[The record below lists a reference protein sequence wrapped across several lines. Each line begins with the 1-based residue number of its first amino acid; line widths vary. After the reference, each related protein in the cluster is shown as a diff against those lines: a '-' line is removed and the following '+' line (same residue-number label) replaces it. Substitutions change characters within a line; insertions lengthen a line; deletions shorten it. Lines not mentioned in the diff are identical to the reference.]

1 MVHFRLALRNCLMP
15 VITVTG
21 MQIGNLIAFALIT
34 ETVFQWPGMG
44 LLFIQSVMFVD
55 IPVMAA
61 YLVIVSFIFV
71 ALNTLVDMMYGVVD
85 PRLRSQHVK
94 EAPMLTKPV
103 SVASRRRF
111 ARFLQSDLWWSLRQ
125 DYVAMGAGVILIV
138 VLLLAVFAPWI
149 APQNPYDLAQLDL
162 LNAELPPVWESGSDP
177 QFLLGT
183 DTQGRDVWSAI
194 LYGSRMSLVIGL
206 ATVVLSLAIGLLV
219 GLAAGYFG
227 GWIDNALMRLGDT
240 LLSIPTILV
249 AILVTAVF
257 RQLLPPGLRET
268 LSAVILILAISMT
281 TWVQYARTVRASA
294 LVERGKEYVQAARL
308 IRVSS
313 LRIMLTH
320 ILPNTLT
327 PVMVTATLNLGLA
340 ILVEATLSCLGVGLP
355 PTEPSLGTLIRLGN
369 QFLFSGQW
377 WVVVFPALYLSLIVL
392 VVNLL
397 GDWLRDA
404 LNPRLR

>member
-1 MVHFRLALRNCLMP
+1 
-15 VITVTG
+15 
-21 MQIGNLIAFALIT
+21 
-34 ETVFQWPGMG
+34 
-44 LLFIQSVMFVD
+44 
-55 IPVMAA
+55 
-61 YLVIVSFIFV
+61 
-71 ALNTLVDMMYGVVD
+71 
-85 PRLRSQHVK
+85 
-94 EAPMLTKPV
+94 MLTKPL
-103 SVASRRRF
+103 SNAGRGRQTRF
-111 ARFLQSDLWWSLRQ
+111 FQGDLWWSLRQ
-125 DYVAMGAGVILIV
+125 DPVAMGAGVVLIAV
-138 VLLLAVFAPWI
+138 VLLALFAPWI

-162 LNAELPPVWESGSDP
+162 LNAELPPRWIAGGEA

-268 LSAVILILAISMT
+268 LSSVILILAISMT
-281 TWVQYARTVRASA
+281 NWVQYARTVRASA
-294 LVERGKEYVQAARL
+294 LVERGKEYVQSARL
-308 IRVSS
+308 IRVSP

-340 ILVEATLSCLGVGLP
+340 ILIEATLSFLGVGMP

-377 WVVVFPALYLSLIVL
+377 WVVVFPAVYLSLVVL